1 MSFRP
6 CFPTLHK
13 TRSVHPCTSCRDPV
27 TSELD
32 HLRLALSPC
41 EGTINELTYHT
52 AYATWLYNIWWHAYA
67 CRVITSLAESLY
79 SPILIYERTH
89 VTRCCASTLRHKNYR
104 MRFNFRGVY
113 ISRICNFRGFRV
125 FKFAGAGYS
134 GVEIFAGEIFADVFR
149 HVVLVPVGVPML
161 AQEVFPQ
168 VYHPLFFLS
177 GQFSAIRLLPPS
189 HCALL
194 QL

>member
-1 MSFRP
+1 
-6 CFPTLHK
+6 
-13 TRSVHPCTSCRDPV
+13 
-27 TSELD
+27 
-32 HLRLALSPC
+32 
-41 EGTINELTYHT
+41 
-52 AYATWLYNIWWHAYA
+52 
-67 CRVITSLAESLY
+67 
-79 SPILIYERTH
+79 
-89 VTRCCASTLRHKNYR
+89 

-134 GVEIFAGEIFADVFR
+134 GVEIFADVFR

-161 AQEVFPQ
+161 AQAVFPR
-168 VYHPLFFLS
+168 VYHPLFFS
-177 GQFSAIRLLPPS
+177 AGQFSAIRLLPPS

>member
-1 MSFRP
+1 
-6 CFPTLHK
+6 
-13 TRSVHPCTSCRDPV
+13 
-27 TSELD
+27 
-32 HLRLALSPC
+32 
-41 EGTINELTYHT
+41 
-52 AYATWLYNIWWHAYA
+52 
-67 CRVITSLAESLY
+67 
-79 SPILIYERTH
+79 
-89 VTRCCASTLRHKNYR
+89 

-149 HVVLVPVGVPML
+149 HVVLVPVGVPTL

-168 VYHPLFFLS
+168 VYHPLFFLA

>member
-1 MSFRP
+1 M
-6 CFPTLHK
+6 
-13 TRSVHPCTSCRDPV
+13 RD
-27 TSELD
+27 S
-32 HLRLALSPC
+32 
-41 EGTINELTYHT
+41 
-52 AYATWLYNIWWHAYA
+52 A
-67 CRVITSLAESLY
+67 CVLC
-79 SPILIYERTH
+79 
-89 VTRCCASTLRHKNYR
+89 VYR

-113 ISRICNFRGFRV
+113 ISRICNFRV

-149 HVVLVPVGVPML
+149 HVVLVPVGVPVL
-161 AQEVFPQ
+161 AQAVFPQ
-168 VYHPLFFLS
+168 VYHPLFSLA